1 MPCGFCDEQP
11 CRDGDSIPS
20 GDFFSEVREK
30 IEMEKLRAV
39 VERTIFGELP
49 L

>member
-1 MPCGFCDEQP
+1 MSSPAEI
-11 CRDGDSIPS
+11 GDSIPS
-20 GDFFSEVREK
+20 GDFSEVREK
-30 IEMEKLRAV
+30 IEMEKLRVV